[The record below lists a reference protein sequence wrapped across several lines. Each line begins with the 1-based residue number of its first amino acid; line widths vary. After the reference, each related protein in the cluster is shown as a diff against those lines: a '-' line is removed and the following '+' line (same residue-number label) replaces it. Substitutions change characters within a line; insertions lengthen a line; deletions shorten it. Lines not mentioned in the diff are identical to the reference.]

1 MRYKNRRVLVTGG
14 LGFIGSNLA
23 LQLAA
28 EGARVTVVDPCVPGC
43 GGDPANIPS
52 SSGILVVNASIGQ
65 VERLREY
72 VMAADVVFNIAGEI
86 SHIQSMLNPE
96 RDLELNTRDHLHF
109 LEACRQWR
117 RGVRVV
123 YASTRQ
129 IFGVPEY
136 LPVDEHHPVNPV
148 DYNGVHKYAASQYHL
163 MLSRK
168 GDLDAIVLRLTNV
181 YGPRMSFSAMN
192 QGFLSAFLKRMAAGL
207 PLSVYGDGEQL
218 RDPLYVS
225 DCVEAFLRAGLM
237 ESSTRVFNVGGGE
250 VLSLR
255 QIAAISAE
263 VAGLPEPKLV
273 PFPADRQAI
282 DIGSYYTDST
292 RFRSITGWAP
302 QVKMEQGMR
311 DSLAYYVQ
319 HPAAAGVAR

>member
-1 MRYKNRRVLVTGG
+1 MRYENCRALVTGG

-43 GGDPANIPS
+43 GGDPANIPPA
-52 SSGILVVNASIGQ
+52 SGIRVISANIGQ
-65 VERLREY
+65 VERLRDHI
-72 VMAADVVFNIAGEI
+72 MQADVIFNVAGEI

-96 RDLELNTRDHLHF
+96 RDLDLNTRDHLRF
-109 LEACRQWR
+109 LEACREWR

-129 IFGVPEY
+129 VFGVPEY
-136 LPVDEHHPVNPV
+136 LPVDEIHPVNPV

-181 YGPRMSFSAMN
+181 YGPRMSFAAMN
-192 QGFLSAFLKRMAAGL
+192 QGFLSVFLKRMTEGL
-207 PLSVYGDGEQL
+207 PLAVYGDGEQL
-218 RDPLYVS
+218 RDPLHVS

-237 ESSTRVFNVGGGE
+237 ESSVRAYNVGGGE

-255 QIAAISAE
+255 QIACIAAG

-292 RFRSITGWAP
+292 LFRQTTGWAP
-302 QVKMEQGMR
+302 RVSMEAGMR
-311 DSLAYYVQ
+311 EALAFYVQ
-319 HPAAAGVAR
+319 HRAAAGVSR

>member
-43 GGDPANIPS
+43 GGDPAHIPS
-52 SSGILVVNASIGQ
+52 SSGIYVIAANIGQ
-65 VERLREY
+65 VERLRDH

-96 RDLELNTRDHLHF
+96 RDLDLNTRDHLRF
-109 LEACRQWR
+109 LEACREWR

-129 IFGVPEY
+129 VFGVPEY

-181 YGPRMSFSAMN
+181 YGPRMSFTAMN
-192 QGFLSAFLKRMAAGL
+192 QGFLSVFLKRMSEGR
-207 PLSVYGDGEQL
+207 PLAVYGDGEQL
-218 RDPLYVS
+218 RDPLYIS

-237 ESSTRVFNVGGGE
+237 ESSVRAFNVGGGE

-255 QIAAISAE
+255 QIAGISAE
-263 VAGLPEPKLV
+263 VAGLPEPQLV
-273 PFPADRQAI
+273 PFPSERQAI

-292 RFRSITGWAP
+292 LFRTTTGWAP
-302 QVKMEQGMR
+302 QVNMEQGMR
-311 DSLAYYVQ
+311 EALAYYVRHQ
-319 HPAAAGVAR
+319 SAASVAR